1 MTEGLLPA
9 AADDPRFQHLS
20 WQWANGASPLSMGC
34 PWRSGM
40 NISAVLG
47 LSSSEDV
54 MKAATKKMFISI
66 RPDRSEGKLV
76 GYGLRATK
84 PGVGDRI
91 EGYLERTPQAKF
103 HLSIAYPPS
112 MRLGRL
118 HRRGVTRKVAVAT
131 FEAFAVEAL
140 KTVDVSR
147 TETKTGRA
155 NSR

>member
-1 MTEGLLPA
+1 
-9 AADDPRFQHLS
+9 
-20 WQWANGASPLSMGC
+20 
-34 PWRSGM
+34 M

-47 LSSSEDV
+47 LSSSEDA
-54 MKAATKKMFISI
+54 MKAGTKKMLISI
-66 RPDRSEGKLV
+66 RPDRSEGRLV

-118 HRRGVTRKVAVAT
+118 HRRGVTRKVAVAA

-147 TETKTGRA
+147 TETKNWST

>member
-1 MTEGLLPA
+1 VKRLFE
-9 AADDPRFQHLS
+9 
-20 WQWANGASPLSMGC
+20 
-34 PWRSGM
+34 
-40 NISAVLG
+40 
-47 LSSSEDV
+47 
-54 MKAATKKMFISI
+54 AATKEMLISI

-76 GYGLRATK
+76 GYGLRATR

-118 HRRGVTRKVAVAT
+118 HRRGVTRKVAVAA

-147 TETKTGRA
+147 TETKNWPANGR
-155 NSR
+155 